1 MKIELRLS
9 GSGGQGI
16 ILTGIILAEAAISEG
31 KNAIQSQSYGPEARG
46 GASKSEIII
55 SDQEIYFTKV
65 NKPNL
70 FLALTQDSY
79 DKYNKEVIAG
89 GVCVLDERIE
99 TGTEV
104 VGRTIYKLPIVET
117 ASEKIGK
124 AMVTNIV
131 ALGALADLIKTVDKE
146 SIQEAMLK
154 RIPAGTEEINLR
166 AFEAGNKLI
175 KELEEKRRAE
185 AKKEIAKIETDK
197 LFGRTGKEAPIV
209 EKNGEAS
216 PKEPDKLE
224 GKEETKIT
232 YIKQTGMNYE

>member
-1 MKIELRLS
+1 MKLELRLG
-9 GSGGQGI
+9 GSGGQGV
-16 ILTGIILAEAAISEG
+16 ILTGIILAEAAIAMG

-55 SDQEIYFTKV
+55 SDDEIYFTKV

-79 DKYNKEVIAG
+79 NKYNKEVVAG
-89 GVCVLDERIE
+89 GICVLDDRIE

-117 ASEKIGK
+117 ATEEIGK

-131 ALGALADLIKTVDKE
+131 ALGALSELMTSLDTEAIK
-146 SIQEAMLK
+146 EAMLN
-154 RIPAGTEEINLR
+154 RIPKGTEERNLR
-166 AFEAGNKLI
+166 AYEAGLDLIRKLI
-175 KELEEKRRAE
+175 EKIKAE
-185 AKKEIAKIETDK
+185 AKEEVKKPEVDK
-197 LFGRTGKEAPIV
+197 LFGKTGKEGFIV
-209 EKNGEAS
+209 EKTSQDQKKVQGEA
-216 PKEPDKLE
+216 KEPV
-224 GKEETKIT
+224 KET